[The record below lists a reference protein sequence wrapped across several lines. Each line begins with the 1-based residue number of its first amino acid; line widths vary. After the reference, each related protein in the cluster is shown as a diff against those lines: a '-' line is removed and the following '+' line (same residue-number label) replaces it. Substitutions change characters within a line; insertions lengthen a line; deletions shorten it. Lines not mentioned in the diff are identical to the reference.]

1 MDQEKLFIRRTTSTE
16 TKEGLQQSNINVF
29 IYDSIEI
36 AWTYFA
42 EIMNIEEWN
51 KLLDKGEGFY
61 KVEGEGYVNYI
72 FIETRKVSV

>member
-1 MDQEKLFIRRTTSTE
+1 MDKEKLFIRRTTSTE
-16 TKEGLQQSNINVF
+16 TNEGLQQSNINVF

-42 EIMNIEEWN
+42 EIMDIEEWN
-51 KLLDKGEGFY
+51 KLLDTGEGFY

>member
-1 MDQEKLFIRRTTSTE
+1 MDKEKLFIRRTTSTE
-16 TKEGLQQSNINVF
+16 TTEGLQQSNINVF
-29 IYDSIEI
+29 IYDSIEV

-42 EIMNIEEWN
+42 EIMDIEEWN
-51 KLLDKGEGFY
+51 KLLDTGEGFY